1 MSQNVFK
8 GRVVGKSVAKID
20 ALSLAMGKPLF
31 TDDVDFKNM
40 AHVKLLRSP
49 HAHAIITEIDTREA
63 ENLPGVL
70 GVLTHKNASQVLH
83 TTAGQG
89 YPEPSPYD
97 TRLFN
102 KKVKYVGDRVA
113 AVAAKSIEIAEE
125 AIKLIHV
132 KYEVLE
138 PIFDWDKSLGNE
150 IVIHNEGDAKF
161 LIPVFYDP
169 SKNHVSHID
178 AEVGDLDKGFAEA
191 TFIVDLTVRNHQAQ
205 HCPLEPHVSIAYLDE
220 HDRLVV
226 RTATQVP
233 FHARRIIAQVLNIP
247 ISKVRVIK
255 PRIGGGFGSKQEIVT
270 ELIAA
275 SFTLQLKRPVK
286 LEFTRKEE
294 FISARTR
301 HPMTTRLKAGVK
313 KDGTI
318 TTLDMKV
325 TSNTGAY
332 GTHGLTVLSNTGS
345 KTLPLYHCDN
355 IRFIGDTVYTNLPVA
370 GAYRGYGGTQAVL
383 AMEIVID
390 ELASKI
396 RMDPAEFRLKNHI
409 KSGETSPIFKALGE
423 GTEGVEQTVGSCG
436 LSDCIKQGADA
447 IGWWS
452 RDEHKKKYNTETK
465 KRGFGLGCIMQGSSI
480 PNVDMAAAYAKM
492 NDDGSFNLLV
502 GATDLGTGSDTILAQ
517 IFAEVLNL
525 DIESDIIV
533 LSSDTDI
540 TPFDKGAYAS
550 STTYLSGMA
559 VKNLAEKIKKQLL
572 DYAAKLLYLPV
583 DELELAGKA
592 VVHPKTKKTLNFAEI
607 GTKALYTDNQ
617 QQIGAAASELSKKS
631 PPPFCAHFAEVEVD
645 IETGKVKVLR
655 YIAAVDCG
663 TPINPKL
670 VIGQTEGAL
679 VNGIGYAL
687 SERYLFNAQGR
698 MLNPSFGNYK
708 IMTSIDLPEIETII
722 VKTYEPTGP
731 FGAKSIAEPNI
742 SGPMPCLSNAIFDAI
757 GVRITEPPYT
767 PDRVLKAIQENRQR
781 RNN

>member
-1 MSQNVFK
+1 MNPKVFE
-8 GRVVGKSVAKID
+8 GRVVGKSIAKVD
-20 ALSLAMGKPLF
+20 ALSLAMGRPLY
-31 TDDVDFKNM
+31 TDDMDFKDLIY
-40 AHVKLLRSP
+40 VKLLTSP
-49 HAHAIITEIDTREA
+49 HAHAIITDIDTSAA
-63 ENLPGVL
+63 EKYSGVL
-70 GVLTHKNASQVLH
+70 GILTHKNCSQVLH

-113 AVAAKSIEIAEE
+113 AVAAESLEIAEE
-125 AIKLIHV
+125 ALKLIQV
-132 KYEVLE
+132 KYKVLK
-138 PIFDWDKSLGNE
+138 PIFDWDQALGNQ
-150 IVIHNEGDAKF
+150 IVIHDEGDAKY

-169 SKNHVSHID
+169 AKNHVSHLD
-178 AEVGDLDKGFAEA
+178 AEVGDIDKGFTEAEY
-191 TFIVDLTVRNHQAQ
+191 IIDCKVRNHYGQ
-205 HCPLEPHVSIAYLDE
+205 HCPLEPHISIAYLDE

-226 RTATQVP
+226 RSATQVP
-233 FHARRIIAQVLNIP
+233 FHARRIIAQVLNLP
-247 ISKVRVIK
+247 VARVRVIK
-255 PRIGGGFGSKQEIVT
+255 PRIGGGFGAKQEIIT
-270 ELIAA
+270 EIIAA

-286 LEFTRKEE
+286 LEYTRKEE

-318 TTLDMKV
+318 TAIDMKV
-325 TSNTGAY
+325 LSNTGAY

-370 GAYRGYGGTQAVL
+370 GAYRGYGGTQASL

-390 ELASKI
+390 ELARKI
-396 RMDPAEFRLKNHI
+396 GMDPAEFRLLNHI
-409 KSGETSPIFKALGE
+409 KPGETSPIFKALGE
-423 GTEGVEQTVGSCG
+423 GIEGHEQTVDSCG

-452 RDEHKKKYNTETK
+452 REDYKKNHNTKTN
-465 KRGFGLGCIMQGSSI
+465 KRGFGLACLMQGSAI
-480 PNVDMAAAYAKM
+480 PYIDMAAAYAKM
-492 NDDGSFNLLV
+492 NDDGSFNLMV
-502 GATDLGTGSDTILAQ
+502 GATDIGTGSDTVLAQ

-525 DIESDIIV
+525 DVESDIVV

-540 TPFDKGAYAS
+540 TPFDTGAYAS

-572 DYAAKLLYLPV
+572 AYVAEVMNLPV
-583 DELELAGKA
+583 NELELREKA
-592 VVHPKTKKTLNFAEI
+592 VFHPKTKKTLSFAEI
-607 GTKALYTDNQ
+607 ATKALYTKNQ
-617 QQIGAAASELSKKS
+617 QQIGAVASELARKS

-645 IETGKVKVLR
+645 IETGRVKVLR
-655 YIAAVDCG
+655 YVAAVDCG

-679 VNGIGYAL
+679 VNGLGYAL
-687 SERYLFNAQGR
+687 SERYYYNAQGK

-708 IMTSIDLPEIETII
+708 IMTTIDLPEIETII

-731 FGAKSIAEPNI
+731 FGAKSIGEPNI
-742 SGPMPCLSNAIFDAI
+742 SGPMPCLSNAIYDAI
-757 GVRITEPPYT
+757 GIRITEPPYT
-767 PDRVLKAIQENRQR
+767 PDRVLKAIQEHG
-781 RNN
+781 